1 MSRPTAQTKIP
12 RCLDDAAKLIEDVLC
27 VNGPLTAN
35 ERMMNARQREML
47 RGTRGRVPGFYSSK
61 NVRKTEEKPEN
72 VRCILYKMVE
82 KRLHRL
88 TEIVGVGIYDGG

>member
-35 ERMMNARQREML
+35 EQMMNARQREML
-47 RGTRGRVPGFYSSK
+47 RGTRGSLVFIRLK
-61 NVRKTEEKPEN
+61 NVIKTEEKPEN
-72 VRCILYKMVE
+72 VRCILYKMVG
-82 KRLHRL
+82 KGLHRL
-88 TEIVGVGIYDGG
+88 TETVGVDIYDGG